1 MSNMKG
7 LELKKHSNI
16 LTMNY
21 QEIYLQDRSTLE
33 LLFQNTRKD
42 IMKIIEDIGKV
53 QIRIRDSEMKK
64 ITSEV

>member
-42 IMKIIEDIGKV
+42 IMKIIEDIGEV

>member
-1 MSNMKG
+1 MKG

-42 IMKIIEDIGKV
+42 IMKIIEDIGEV